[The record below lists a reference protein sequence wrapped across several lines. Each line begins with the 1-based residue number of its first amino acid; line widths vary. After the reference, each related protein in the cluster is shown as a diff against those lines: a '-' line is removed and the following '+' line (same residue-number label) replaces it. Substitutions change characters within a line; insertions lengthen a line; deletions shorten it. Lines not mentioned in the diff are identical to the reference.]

1 MVGNF
6 VDLAVSLFFLT
17 ALIFTAKSKSHISEG
32 NSEAYKYISFGLSIL
47 SLSSV
52 SHLCFYRG
60 FFDSIP
66 FLSEELF
73 YSLTFWILNI
83 TGIILLANGITYW
96 LPLNQSLRKYNK
108 QHFRHISLLRDLEQ
122 LISIENRADNILN
135 KSLEHIV
142 EHFDATRGI
151 VYKYSNLDKR
161 LYYLSSTGI
170 ADDQL
175 AKITLKNDILRERKF
190 DKMSFWN
197 ESIFNFSGEITIPQ
211 IILPVLIDNKV
222 AAVFLLWFEGSF
234 TFEDDQLI
242 LKNAAEIIAR
252 AIKSRKDDLALKHYY
267 ACETQLEHIQN
278 IISDSTDVRDN
289 LIKVVKY
296 LKSIMEIDYLS
307 MYIEYSQKDIHRF
320 TIGSNG
326 TILCEKGLDQSFLQ
340 AAKVMVSHRKRIEIA
355 RENNTN
361 TSAFLK
367 SLLKKSNMGTLI
379 SLAMENN
386 KGLLLIGSEIERSV
400 SNRELY
406 LLQKLCSIFGHYI
419 STEINKFDKEMLTG
433 RSTIANKFLGEI
445 LTKGSEQ
452 QAYEKAVRV
461 IMKEL
466 RTSLVRISTFEEEG
480 TFLKSRAMSVVH
492 PHNDLIPE
500 DGYMVMSLMPTIQK
514 IRESGKTELINQ
526 DNPDC
531 RISLA
536 EAGQIYSTAL
546 NTALLVPIKVGNEVM
561 GIISLADRRKGTRF
575 QYTDADIM
583 FISLIAKIL
592 SVSLNMNSIEYSTKR
607 DRFRVNKIRD
617 IKQTPGIKN
626 SIRTLLF
633 GINGSVEMIKSHY
646 PQNDE
651 NLNRYFRIID
661 RNINTINERITDSS
675 QSVNC
680 NEHMVNI

>member
-1 MVGNF
+1 MAGNF
-6 VDLAVSLFFLT
+6 IDLAVSLFFLT
-17 ALIFTAKSKSHISEG
+17 ALIFTAKSKSHISEE

-52 SHLCFYRG
+52 SHLCFFQG
-60 FFDSIP
+60 FFDTIP

-122 LISIENRADNILN
+122 LISIEKRADNILN
-135 KSLEHIV
+135 KSLEHMV
-142 EHFDATRGI
+142 EHFDATWGV
-151 VYKYSNLDKR
+151 VYMYSNLETK
-161 LYYLSSTGI
+161 LYYLNSTGI
-170 ADDQL
+170 TNDQL
-175 AKITLKNDILRERKF
+175 ANINLNNDILRKRKF
-190 DKMSFWN
+190 DKISFSN
-197 ESIFNFSGEITIPQ
+197 ENIFNFTGEMTTPQ
-211 IILPVLIDNKV
+211 IILPVLVDNKV
-222 AAVFLLWFEGSF
+222 AAVYLLWFEGLF
-234 TFEDDQLI
+234 TYEDDQLI
-242 LKNAAEIIAR
+242 LKNAVEIVAR

-267 ACETQLEHIQN
+267 TSDKQLERIQN
-278 IISDSTDVRDN
+278 IIIDSTDVRDN

-296 LKSIMEIDYLS
+296 LKSIIDIDYLS
-307 MYIEYSQKDIHRF
+307 LYIEYSPKDIHRF

-326 TILCEKGLDQSFLQ
+326 TILCEKGLDQSFLR
-340 AAKVMVSHRKRIEIA
+340 AAKVMVHQNDRIEIV
-355 RENNTN
+355 RESNINTYA
-361 TSAFLK
+361 SMK
-367 SLLKKSNMGTLI
+367 SLLKKSNMKTLI
-379 SLAMENN
+379 SLSLENN
-386 KGLLLIGSEIERSV
+386 KGLLLIGSEIDRSV
-400 SNRELY
+400 SNREIY
-406 LLQKLCSIFGHYI
+406 LLQKLRTIFGHYI
-419 STEINKFDKEMLTG
+419 SKEINKFNKEMLTG
-433 RSTIANKFLGEI
+433 RSTVANKLLGEI

-466 RTSLVRISTFEEEG
+466 RTSLVRISSFEEDG

-531 RISLA
+531 RISMA

-546 NTALLVPIKVGNEVM
+546 NTALLVPIKVGNEVV
-561 GIISLADRRKGTRF
+561 GIISLADRRKGTRY
-575 QYTDADIM
+575 QYTDDDIM

-607 DRFRVNKIRD
+607 DRFRVNKIRN
-617 IKQTPGIKN
+617 IKQTPEIKN
-626 SIRTLLF
+626 SIRSLLF

-646 PQNDE
+646 PQNEE
-651 NLNRYFRIID
+651 NLNRYFNIID
-661 RNINTINERITDSS
+661 RNINLINERIADSS
-675 QSVNC
+675 QSVNH
-680 NEHMVNI
+680 NEHLVKL